1 MAQGIAN
8 ACALSWPL
16 QRAETLAARVLQEP
30 AFIGAFERADVPRLV
45 RYFLRPGKQLPPPLG
60 LDEIRLPALATVG
73 DLALWLGIDT
83 ATLGWFTD
91 APARR
96 RHAALQQQHYQCR
109 WWPKREGVRV
119 LEVPR
124 ARLKG
129 LQRRLHADLL
139 ARVPPHEA
147 ACGFTPGR
155 GILDHARQ
163 HVGQPVLMRFDLRDF
178 FGSVRASRVHA
189 LFATLGY
196 SPAVSRR

>member
-1 MAQGIAN
+1 MHDHYRYSVALGLAQAMLAG
-8 ACALSWPL
+8 PL
-16 QRAETLAARVLQEP
+16 HHAGLAARLRAATGQGGSWIDAVGAEASPTP
-30 AFIGAFERADVPRLV
+30 ARCRGLCSAPTRWPSACCRAGVYRLRLSAPTCLACV

-109 WWPKREGVRV
+109 WWPKQEGVRV

-129 LQRRLHADLL
+129 LQRRLH
-139 ARVPPHEA
+139 R
-147 ACGFTPGR
+147 
-155 GILDHARQ
+155 
-163 HVGQPVLMRFDLRDF
+163 
-178 FGSVRASRVHA
+178 
-189 LFATLGY
+189 
-196 SPAVSRR
+196 